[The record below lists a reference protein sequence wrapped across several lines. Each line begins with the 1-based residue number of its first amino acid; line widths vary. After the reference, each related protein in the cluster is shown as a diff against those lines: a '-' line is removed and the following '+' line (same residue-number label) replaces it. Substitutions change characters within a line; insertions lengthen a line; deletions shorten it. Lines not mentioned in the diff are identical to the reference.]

1 MVMPSAPGVHVNIR
15 VRDCVA
21 YRFVLL
27 PSSRLVGRPP
37 SRGVEEDVVG
47 RFANVNVHKLQPL
60 PKDLSDFRKCSNC
73 GRSGVGTA
81 GMSAIPTSD
90 DRPGRD
96 AVPAT
101 TAVLSVSGT

>member
-1 MVMPSAPGVHVNIR
+1 MEPEPAQ
-15 VRDCVA
+15 
-21 YRFVLL
+21 
-27 PSSRLVGRPP
+27 
-37 SRGVEEDVVG
+37 EEDVVES
-47 RFANVNVHKLQPL
+47 FANVNVQKLQPL

-73 GRSGVGTA
+73 GRSGVGSA
-81 GMSAIPTSD
+81 GVSAIPTSD